1 MGSKRFAG
9 LVVITIVAVILWS
22 PLEAQDA
29 RAVLDAASKAMGT
42 GNLQAVEY
50 SAASGNTY
58 AVGQAPG
65 PGKPWPRFTITR
77 YNALINYSVPIMREQ
92 TVRIDDENPPRGG
105 GAGPYVPETQQGG
118 IRPIPFGPQTANAV
132 RDGRT
137 ANGAL
142 QIWLTPHGFLKGAAA
157 NNATVR
163 AGTQRGRRDVSFRAF
178 DRYTITG
185 TINDENLVE
194 RVQTTIANPLYGD
207 MLLEAIYSDYRD
219 VAGVKFPMRIV
230 QRQGGFPSL
239 ELRLANVQPNSAA
252 ALATTAP
259 ALPTGPPPTGTP
271 PRAPAKDI
279 APGFWALE
287 GSIPMNFLVEFR
299 DFVVVIEAV
308 GNAQRSE
315 LVLSEVRQLIPS
327 KPIRYV
333 INTHQHSDHSG
344 GLREVVAQ
352 GLPILTH
359 QVNKAFY
366 EKMLRNPAT
375 IEPDKLANNPR
386 APMIEGVTD
395 KKVITDGTKTI
406 EVHHV
411 RGNLHDEGLLMVYF
425 PKERLLLQA
434 DAYAPRPPGAKPL
447 PPSPYTTNLYEN
459 IQRLKLT
466 VDQMVH
472 VHGGMDPI
480 AKLAE
485 QANRRGT
492 N

>member
-1 MGSKRFAG
+1 MASKRFAW
-9 LVVITIVAVILWS
+9 LVVVTIVAVILWS
-22 PLEAQDA
+22 PLIAQDA
-29 RAVLDAASKAMGT
+29 RAVIDAASKAMGT
-42 GNLQAVEY
+42 VNLQAVEY
-50 SAASGNTY
+50 SAASGSTY

-77 YNALINYSVPIMREQ
+77 YTALINYSVPVMREQ
-92 TVRIDDENPPRGG
+92 TVRIDDAKPPRGG

-137 ANGAL
+137 ENGAL

-157 NNATVR
+157 NSATVR

-194 RVQTTIANPLYGD
+194 RVQTTVANPLYGD
-207 MLLEAIYSDYRD
+207 MILEAIYSEYRD
-219 VAGVKFPMRIV
+219 VTGVKFPMRIV
-230 QRQGGFPSL
+230 LRQGGFPSL
-239 ELRLANVQPNSAA
+239 ELRLATVQPNSAV
-252 ALATTAP
+252 ALAVTAP
-259 ALPTGPPPTGTP
+259 ERPAAQAAPQPA
-271 PRAPAKDI
+271 RAPAKEI

-287 GSIPMNFLVEFR
+287 GSIPMSFLVEFR
-299 DFVVVIEAV
+299 DFVVIIEAT
-308 GNAQRSE
+308 GNEQRTE
-315 LVLSEVRQLIPS
+315 AVLAEVRRLVPS

-333 INTHQHSDHSG
+333 VNTHQHSDHSG
-344 GLREVVAQ
+344 GLRAMVAE
-352 GLPILTH
+352 GIPILTH
-359 QVNKAFY
+359 QVNTAFY

-375 IEPDKLANNPR
+375 VAPDTLARNPR
-386 APMIEGVTD
+386 APMIEGVTGR
-395 KKVITDGTKTI
+395 KVITDGTKTI

-447 PPSPYTTNLYEN
+447 PGSPYTTNLYEN
-459 IQRLKLT
+459 VQRLKLN

-485 QANRRGT
+485 AANRRGT

>member
-1 MGSKRFAG
+1 MKR
-9 LVVITIVAVILWS
+9 LVPALAIAAVILES
-22 PLEAQDA
+22 PLVAQDA
-29 RAVLDAASKAMGT
+29 RAVIDAAAKAMGT
-42 GNLQAVEY
+42 TNLQAVEY
-50 SAASGNTY
+50 AASSGNTY

-65 PGKPWPRFTITR
+65 PGRPWPRFTITR
-77 YNALINYSVPIMREQ
+77 YNALINYTVPVMREQ

-118 IRPIPFGPQTANAV
+118 IRPIPFGPQTATVV

-137 ANGAL
+137 ENGAL

-157 NNATVR
+157 NTATVR
-163 AGTQRGRRDVSFRAF
+163 AGTQRGRRVVSFKAF
-178 DRYTITG
+178 DRYTISG
-185 TINDENLVE
+185 TINDQNLVE
-194 RVQTTIANPLYGD
+194 RVETMVANPLYGD
-207 MLLEAIYSDYRD
+207 MILEAMYSDYRD
-219 VAGVKFPMRIV
+219 IAGVKFPMRIV
-230 QRQGGFPSL
+230 HRQAGFPSL
-239 ELRLANVQPNSAA
+239 ELTLASVQPNSAA
-252 ALATTAP
+252 ALAMTAP
-259 ALPTGPPPTGTP
+259 PRPAAQAAPEPA
-271 PRAPAKDI
+271 RAPAKEI

-299 DFVVVIEAV
+299 DFVVIIEAV
-308 GNAQRSE
+308 GSE
-315 LVLSEVRQLIPS
+315 ARTEAVLAEVKRLVPS

-344 GLREVVAQ
+344 GLRAMVAE

-359 QVNKAFY
+359 QVNKAYY

-375 IEPDKLANNPR
+375 IAPDRLARNPR

-425 PKERLLLQA
+425 PKERLLVQA
-434 DAYAPRPPGAKPL
+434 DAYAPRPPGAKAL
-447 PPSPYTTNLYEN
+447 PYSPYTTNLYEN
-459 IQRLKLT
+459 IQRLKLN